1 MSDRLNEAMRRL
13 AAESAKAE
21 VPLGIE
27 AALLGEFDRRS
38 RRRKAMSWTIAAG
51 AIAASIALVLS
62 LEYPSKVTPDVP
74 AAAVAEV
81 VPESDQPF
89 VPIPYVTPLGPYE
102 QARVVRME
110 VPVSQLIAAG
120 LPMRTAD
127 VGAQAEADVV
137 VGQDG
142 RARAV
147 RLVSVSS
154 SE

>member
-1 MSDRLNEAMRRL
+1 VSDRLSKAMGRL
-13 AAESAKAE
+13 SAESAKAE
-21 VPLGIE
+21 VPPEIE

-38 RRRKAMSWTIAAG
+38 RRRNAMSWTIAAG

-62 LEYPSKVTPDVP
+62 LEYPSEVKPDVP
-74 AAAVAEV
+74 AAVVAEV
-81 VPESDQPF
+81 APESDQPF
-89 VPIPYVTPLGPYE
+89 VPIPYVAPLGPYE
-102 QARVVRME
+102 QAQVVRME

-120 LPMRTAD
+120 LPMRTTD

-154 SE
+154 TE